1 MPFTTKRE
9 YGLLCDRSALGLGP
23 APTPARHRDEQP
35 ETHTPDMD
43 KAWDVLDA
51 EELAAYYRERGIRW

>member
-1 MPFTTKRE
+1 MSDPE
-9 YGLLCDRSALGLGP
+9 
-23 APTPARHRDEQP
+23 PTPARHRDNP

-43 KAWDVLDA
+43 KAWDALDP